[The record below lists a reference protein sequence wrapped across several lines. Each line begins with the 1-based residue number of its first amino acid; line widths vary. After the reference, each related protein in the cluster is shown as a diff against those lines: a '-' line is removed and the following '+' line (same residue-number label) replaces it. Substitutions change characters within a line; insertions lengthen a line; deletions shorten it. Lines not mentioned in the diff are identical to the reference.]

1 MKKIILSLSVTVLMM
16 VIMTGCVSVKT
27 NVEETNLNAPV
38 RQTPSQ
44 INNRNI
50 KKQQLEQN
58 DNYIPWWKK

>member
-1 MKKIILSLSVTVLMM
+1 MKKFILSLLVTLLMM
-16 VIMTGCVSVKT
+16 VMMTGCISIKT
-27 NVEETNLNAPV
+27 TVEETNLNAPG